1 MERDTKSSKQD
12 KRHMKPQLEVQH
24 EIGFQNLVNA
34 CTFTLRPISKD
45 FPQLCQSKPYI
56 NLKFRKS

>member
-45 FPQLCQSKPYI
+45 FLSYVRVNHI
-56 NLKFRKS
+56 SI